1 MLNISDINW
10 VQVMPP
16 PIKNLIYLTEI
27 VSVVHLDGKL
37 VDVSGALEYDTKTSM
52 LFLVEYKFS
61 TVDAN
66 YYMIS
71 LDQPII

>member
-16 PIKNLIYLTEI
+16 IKKLIYLTEI